1 MKTIKTLLVIFF
13 ASYFMNDA
21 QAQMKEKNILKVSY
35 SGGCVS
41 DFMVGMLKKQI
52 QDPVQ
57 YSKVLKKMGDYK
69 MHTTYY
75 QNLLTKES
83 LFVLDSISEV
93 GGMSTAGYTH
103 YVSRN
108 KDGNISGKENFMG
121 KNIDY
126 KGNVASIKWII
137 TNEQKEINGYR
148 CKKANLKDNPEVY
161 VWYAP
166 EIAVNGGPATFFG
179 LQGLVIESN
188 GIFESFNALTISY
201 ATKDEFQKKLNE
213 VTKKINDDKAISL
226 EEVFAKKS
234 NFQQMIQK
242 GN

>member
-13 ASYFMNDA
+13 VGFLTISS
-21 QAQMKEKNILKVSY
+21 QAQSKDKNILKVSY
-35 SGGCVS
+35 SGTCVS

-57 YSKVLKKMGDYK
+57 YSKILKQMGDYK

-75 QNLLTKES
+75 QNLKTKES
-83 LFVLDSISEV
+83 VFILDSISEV
-93 GGMSTAGYTH
+93 KNMSTAGYTY

-108 KDGNISGKENFMG
+108 KDGHINGKENFMG

-126 KGNVASIKWII
+126 KGSVESIKWTI
-137 TNEQKEINGYR
+137 TNEQKNVNGYR
-148 CKKANLKDNPEVY
+148 CKKAHLKDNSGVY
-161 VWYAP
+161 VWFAP
-166 EIAVNGGPATFFG
+166 EIPVNGGPSTFFG
-179 LQGLVIESN
+179 LQGLVMESN

-201 ATKDEFQKKLNE
+201 SSADEFQKKLDDI
-213 VTKKINDDKAISL
+213 TKKINNDKAIAL
-226 EEVFAKKS
+226 EDVFAKKS
-234 NFQQMIQK
+234 NFQHMIEK

>member
-1 MKTIKTLLVIFF
+1 MKTIKSLLVIFF
-13 ASYFMNDA
+13 ASYFINNS
-21 QAQMKEKNILKVSY
+21 QAQMKEKSILKVSY

-57 YSKVLKKMGDYK
+57 YSKILKKMGDYK

-75 QNLLTKES
+75 QNLKTKES
-83 LFVLDSISEV
+83 VFILDSISEV
-93 GGMSTAGYTH
+93 ENMSTAGYTY
-103 YVSRN
+103 YVTRN
-108 KDGNISGKENFMG
+108 KEGDIRGKENFMG

-126 KGNVASIKWII
+126 KGNVASIKWTV

-148 CKKANLKDNPEVY
+148 CKKAHLKDNAEVY
-161 VWYAP
+161 VWFAP
-166 EIAVNGGPATFFG
+166 EIQVNGGPATFFG

-201 ATKDEFQKKLNE
+201 SSTAEFEKKLEE
-213 VTKKINDDKAISL
+213 VNKKINNDKAITL